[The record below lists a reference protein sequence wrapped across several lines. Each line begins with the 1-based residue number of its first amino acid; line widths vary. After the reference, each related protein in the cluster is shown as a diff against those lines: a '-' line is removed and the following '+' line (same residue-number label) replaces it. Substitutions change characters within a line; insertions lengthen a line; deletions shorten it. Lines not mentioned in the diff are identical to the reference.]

1 MFSLNS
7 LLYVS
12 PEYLANAALA
22 LLFTA
27 SQGLATPVALS
38 LCKISLTEPSPPTL
52 TILQHLFAN
61 ST

>member
-1 MFSLNS
+1 M
-7 LLYVS
+7 YVV

-22 LLFTA
+22 LLFA
-27 SQGLATPVALS
+27 GSQGLATPALLS
-38 LCKISLTEPSPPTL
+38 LCKISFTEPSPPTL